1 MSLNPFS
8 LGLNKPVPQF
18 KLFNASSVPLLFCVS
33 KRWKTI
39 LKSFVNV
46 VLKLSP
52 TSSEVLRKLLGQY
65 LTNPKMGTEHFW
77 SRTSLPL
84 TLKLRLFEI
93 LVSQNSFHVGKIVF
107 MWASGMESSGA
118 STAIKLCTTGL
129 HRLHPYDVV
138 YNNTISNGLFLNI
151 FQAKILNQKRIR
163 KYLMVK

>member
-52 TSSEVLRKLLGQY
+52 TSSEVLRKLLGQD
-65 LTNPKMGTEHFW
+65 LTKPKMGTENFW
-77 SRTSLPL
+77 SH
-84 TLKLRLFEI
+84 I
-93 LVSQNSFHVGKIVF
+93 
-107 MWASGMESSGA
+107 
-118 STAIKLCTTGL
+118 
-129 HRLHPYDVV
+129 
-138 YNNTISNGLFLNI
+138 
-151 FQAKILNQKRIR
+151 
-163 KYLMVK
+163 